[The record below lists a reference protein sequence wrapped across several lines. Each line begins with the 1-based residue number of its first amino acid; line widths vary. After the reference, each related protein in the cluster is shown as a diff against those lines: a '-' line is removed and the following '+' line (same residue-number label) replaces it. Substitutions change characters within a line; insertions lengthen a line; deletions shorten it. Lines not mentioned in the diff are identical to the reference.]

1 MLRIQLLLCLTAF
14 ASASRLMRRELES
27 EEKADIICINWFG
40 NNLDWD
46 NIPFESMA
54 PWGFTPEGCTEALV
68 EPYGEYSCAT
78 YDYSD
83 DAAQRIRTCNGDCF
97 DGVCVDGYATQ
108 EPTILCSLGHVQIGT
123 DCEAC
128 DPGNYNAN
136 VGGVCSACPEGT
148 FASQAGSATC
158 TPCEVGFI
166 APNAGSQYC
175 EACKVGYT
183 TDGYGQAECVLD
195 ITEEPTME
203 PTVEAASKPVCINW
217 FGNNLDWD
225 SMPFEGLSDMSPWGF
240 TPEGCTEALVE
251 PYGEYHCAIYD
262 AAGQGIQ
269 SCNGDCFDGN
279 CVDGY
284 AITTDIVT
292 EKTSLTP
299 TMDPTE
305 HTTTTYEPACVGVEQ
320 STPEEK
326 RKYSSTWDDDA
337 IGTGHAQSMIDSPQ
351 AWSARNNAAGE
362 YLTITLALESQVI
375 GVVTQGRH
383 GGYNQWVTSYYIQ
396 TSIDGVTFEDYNGG
410 QVFAA
415 NSDADTKVYH
425 EFGTAVDAQYVR
437 FVVKDWAGHISMRA
451 DVLICDND
459 FPSSAPTLMQTTD
472 FVSAH
477 PSRSPTLMQTTD
489 FVSAYPTR
497 SPSVAP
503 TSAPT
508 MDVTKQEDII
518 VTYDQT
524 KKTCHNAD
532 QKISQPC
539 NGGRGTGCSFDDCTL
554 HCLAEPEC
562 NFFFHITSRSGCIL
576 YRSCDVTRKAYYA
589 GTTVEI
595 VRY

>member
-1 MLRIQLLLCLTAF
+1 MLRIQLLLCLIAF

-203 PTVEAASKPVCINW
+203 PTVEATSNPVCINW

-240 TPEGCTEALVE
+240 TPEGCTEAVVE

-292 EKTSLTP
+292 EKPSLSP

-305 HTTTTYEPACVGVEQ
+305 HTTTTYEP
-320 STPEEK
+320 
-326 RKYSSTWDDDA
+326 
-337 IGTGHAQSMIDSPQ
+337 
-351 AWSARNNAAGE
+351 
-362 YLTITLALESQVI
+362 
-375 GVVTQGRH
+375 
-383 GGYNQWVTSYYIQ
+383 
-396 TSIDGVTFEDYNGG
+396 
-410 QVFAA
+410 
-415 NSDADTKVYH
+415 
-425 EFGTAVDAQYVR
+425 
-437 FVVKDWAGHISMRA
+437 
-451 DVLICDND
+451 D

-472 FVSAH
+472 FVSEH

-524 KKTCHNAD
+524 KKTCHNAG